1 MLFPVFLRLAGVRDR
16 LSHLKGRREM
26 SDLGLLAS
34 DENWWFGETV
44 KDFTAHRLV
53 LGAAS
58 PVLHKILYE
67 LDEESN
73 PGMNHFSYDVT
84 NIFADALDI
93 LIQNY

>member
-1 MLFPVFLRLAGVRDR
+1 
-16 LSHLKGRREM
+16 M

-73 PGMNHFSYDVT
+73 PGMN
-84 NIFADALDI
+84 
-93 LIQNY
+93 

>member
-73 PGMNHFSYDVT
+73 PGMNDLAT
-84 NIFADALDI
+84 IFADALDI
-93 LIQNY
+93 PSKLLVL